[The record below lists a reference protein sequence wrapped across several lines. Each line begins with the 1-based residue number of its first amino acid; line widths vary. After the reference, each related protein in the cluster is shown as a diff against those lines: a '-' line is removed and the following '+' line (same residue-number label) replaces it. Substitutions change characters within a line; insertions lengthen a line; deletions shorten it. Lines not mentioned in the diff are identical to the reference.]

1 MYFCMHE
8 HIFEFISLTYS
19 CSNTLQ
25 VKSKTCQS
33 EILRCFL
40 KPKMVIC
47 GLFFVNLYSYTLT
60 PLSAKVVKKRVLME

>member
-19 CSNTLQ
+19 FSNTLQ

-40 KPKMVIC
+40 NPKW
-47 GLFFVNLYSYTLT
+47 
-60 PLSAKVVKKRVLME
+60 